1 MNSRWSVNRTLAC
14 LPVFLGL
21 CAAPAL
27 AHLPIPPKKGEIGR
41 KAVQTVVP
49 DFTLVDQNGEPFQFA
64 KTRGKLVLVTFI
76 FTTCP
81 DLCPLLTA
89 KFAAIQRA
97 LDENKRGDYVLLSIT
112 TDPERDTPGVLKSY
126 AERYKAD
133 LRHWSFLTG
142 SRKEL
147 TKVWDR
153 FGVMVRKSGRGEIQH
168 TTLTTLID
176 QRGVRRFDYYTDKWQ
191 EKEILKDISDLGP
204 RGHS

>member
-1 MNSRWSVNRTLAC
+1 MNSRWSINRTLAW

-21 CAAPAL
+21 CAAPAQ

-49 DFTLVDQNGEPFQFA
+49 DFILVDQDGKPFQFA
-64 KTRGKLVLVTFI
+64 KTRGKLVLATFI

-97 LDENKRGDYVLLSIT
+97 LDENKHGDYVLLSIT

-147 TKVWDR
+147 AKVWDR

-176 QRGVRRFDYYTDKWQ
+176 QRGIRRVDYYTDKWQ